1 MTADLIDIKAE
12 IGINDF
18 VGVKT
23 WVNVFIL
30 RWLQLRYSSSIG
42 NLLAWGFFVCY
53 SFFFQK
59 GKLSLLHYLKLV

>member
-12 IGINDF
+12 IGTNDF

-30 RWLQLRYSSSIG
+30 RWLQLRYSGSIG
-42 NLLAWGFFVCY
+42 NLLAWGFLFVILF
-53 SFFFQK
+53 SSK
-59 GKLSLLHYLKLV
+59 RGSYLCSTT